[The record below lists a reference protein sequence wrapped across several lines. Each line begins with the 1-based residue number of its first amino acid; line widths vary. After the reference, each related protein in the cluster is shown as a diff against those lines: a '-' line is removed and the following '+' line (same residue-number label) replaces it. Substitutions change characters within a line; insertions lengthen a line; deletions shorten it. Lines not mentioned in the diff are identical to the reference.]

1 MLRAA
6 TEAAAGRMNL
16 LAVTV
21 LTSLNDED
29 MQEIGVAGRLSDQ
42 VLRMAALAQ
51 SAGCQGIVTS
61 PREALM
67 VRKAMGEGF
76 AIVTPGIRPAGAETN
91 DQQRTATP
99 AQAISNGVSHI
110 VVGRP
115 ITHAADPAKAAQ
127 PLFLKWSRQESAGDY
142 VLGLALQYLLNEV
155 LTCVACSSCFSIAAS
170 RNAVSSQN
178 ASAQDVSSSDAVQTN
193 ESAVAQQ

>member
-1 MLRAA
+1 
-6 TEAAAGRMNL
+6 
-16 LAVTV
+16 
-21 LTSLNDED
+21 
-29 MQEIGVAGRLSDQ
+29 LSDQ

-99 AQAISNGVSHI
+99 AQAISNGASHI

-115 ITHAADPAKAAQ
+115 ITHAADPAKAAGAIISEMEQ
-127 PLFLKWSRQESAGDY
+127 ARISR
-142 VLGLALQYLLNEV
+142 
-155 LTCVACSSCFSIAAS
+155 
-170 RNAVSSQN
+170 
-178 ASAQDVSSSDAVQTN
+178 
-193 ESAVAQQ
+193 

>member
-1 MLRAA
+1 MPGA
-6 TEAAAGRMNL
+6 
-16 LAVTV
+16 
-21 LTSLNDED
+21 
-29 MQEIGVAGRLSDQ
+29 LSDQ

-67 VRKAMGEGF
+67 VRKALGEGF

-115 ITHAADPAKAAQ
+115 ITHAPDPAKAAQ
-127 PLFLKWSRQESAGDY
+127 AIIAEMEQARISR
-142 VLGLALQYLLNEV
+142 
-155 LTCVACSSCFSIAAS
+155 
-170 RNAVSSQN
+170 
-178 ASAQDVSSSDAVQTN
+178 
-193 ESAVAQQ
+193 